1 MSSYSILQTKT
12 PLGIFDSDNV
22 TGLRDEGASEKGWF
36 CLSSYF
42 YGLHSAALRFA
53 DNHAGLLRWFYAA
66 HLQLWVVLEEEE
78 SSQSAPTPTAAPL
91 SKRRTQARRL
101 FGSHLLDVITKQLVL
116 LFIQVADHGLL
127 LQEVVAELLA
137 QAERQHVVSEGAKLP
152 KSDVLVKP

>member
-1 MSSYSILQTKT
+1 M
-12 PLGIFDSDNV
+12 
-22 TGLRDEGASEKGWF
+22 
-36 CLSSYF
+36 SSYF

-78 SSQSAPTPTAAPL
+78 ESESSQSAPTPTAAPL
-91 SKRRTQARRL
+91 SKHRTQARRL